1 MPLGSCPKPPAIAEV
16 LIPWFDQGMPDGA
29 TFVP

>member
-16 LIPWFDQGMPDGA
+16 LFPWFDQGMPDCA